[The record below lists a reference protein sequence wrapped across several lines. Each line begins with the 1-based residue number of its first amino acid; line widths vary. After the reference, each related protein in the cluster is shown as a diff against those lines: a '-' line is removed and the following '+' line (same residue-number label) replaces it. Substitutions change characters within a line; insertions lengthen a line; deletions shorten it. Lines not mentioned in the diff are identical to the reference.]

1 MKKTVV
7 LLLTVLLVIGLFVS
21 CNEEPKKPVADE
33 ETVYSVSINT
43 AQWLLVLSKQIES
56 IASGEDPQQIE
67 EDLSTRLSRVSGQV
81 EADSKNLSVSLS
93 RNGQSVSANFYN
105 ITLSSETGEV
115 SGYYILSGTL
125 EIEDQITNLT
135 VMSKFT
141 FDDENYTITCL
152 NVTVDDVSYD
162 VDAFNEALKEGIPT
176 YG

>member
-7 LLLTVLLVIGLFVS
+7 LLLTALLVMGLFVS
-21 CNEEPKKPVADE
+21 CNEEPKKPVASE
-33 ETVYSVSINT
+33 ETVDVVSINT

-67 EDLSTRLSRVSGQV
+67 EDLSTRVSGQV

-93 RNGQSVSANFYN
+93 RNGQSVSASFYN